1 MGVVMPI
8 VLLIIFGLMVLFAV
22 AAFVIGLVQKAQR
35 KNDALT
41 KKTKLLEMYAAEE
54 RAREEAEAAKK
65 NKEENNRQ

>member
-1 MGVVMPI
+1 METMALVI
-8 VLLIIFGLMVLFAV
+8 LIIFGLMILFSLV
-22 AAFVIGLVQKAQR
+22 AFLVGLVQKSQR

-65 NKEENNRQ
+65 KSEEKNNM